1 MQFDEKNVRELANLL
16 KARFPYIYI
25 STWEEERALELIRYT
40 ATEERFVRT
49 KREVFVWSQTAG
61 IVDEKGKS
69 IGDTQNPQRAIEYIR
84 RCGVHSVFVM
94 KDFHVYFG
102 VNNRPPEYGIIR
114 SLRDAIID
122 IRDGEAKKN
131 VIFVSPTL
139 LIPSD
144 MQKEISIFDFP
155 LPGETEIRD
164 KLEEMIEQN
173 AGMTVLL
180 EEQGKRQL
188 VKAALGLTLQEAE
201 NAFARAIVD
210 KGRLDED
217 SLQIIFEEKNQV
229 IKKTGILEFVK
240 SDMNIKD
247 VGGLENMKR
256 WLEKRNNSWLDMAKE
271 YNLPAPKG
279 MLITGVPGCG
289 KSLTAKAAS
298 AMWKLPLLKL
308 DMGRIFSGIV
318 GSSEENMRRAI
329 ATAEA
334 VSPSVLWVDEIEK
347 GLGGLSGGS
356 GGDSGT
362 TTRVFGTFL
371 TWMQEKK
378 APVFVLATANNIQG
392 LPPELLRKGRFDE
405 IFFVDLPT
413 ERERKEIFRV
423 HLEKRLTSDY
433 LRKRLTIDNAL
444 LEHLAEISEGFVG
457 AEIEQAVITALYEAF
472 FNQRPLELTDLE
484 YAIQNTVPLSV
495 TQKEQIVAL
504 RNWANVRAVA
514 ATAKED
520 MKEYA
525 KAAEGDDGDVSA
537 SRGGRTLDF

>member
-1 MQFDEKNVRELANLL
+1 MQFDEKIVRELANLL

-61 IVDEKGKS
+61 IVEEKGKS

-188 VKAALGLTLQEAE
+188 VKAALGLTL
-201 NAFARAIVD
+201 
-210 KGRLDED
+210 
-217 SLQIIFEEKNQV
+217 
-229 IKKTGILEFVK
+229 
-240 SDMNIKD
+240 
-247 VGGLENMKR
+247 
-256 WLEKRNNSWLDMAKE
+256 
-271 YNLPAPKG
+271 
-279 MLITGVPGCG
+279 
-289 KSLTAKAAS
+289 
-298 AMWKLPLLKL
+298 
-308 DMGRIFSGIV
+308 
-318 GSSEENMRRAI
+318 
-329 ATAEA
+329 
-334 VSPSVLWVDEIEK
+334 
-347 GLGGLSGGS
+347 
-356 GGDSGT
+356 
-362 TTRVFGTFL
+362 
-371 TWMQEKK
+371 
-378 APVFVLATANNIQG
+378 
-392 LPPELLRKGRFDE
+392 
-405 IFFVDLPT
+405 
-413 ERERKEIFRV
+413 
-423 HLEKRLTSDY
+423 
-433 LRKRLTIDNAL
+433 
-444 LEHLAEISEGFVG
+444 
-457 AEIEQAVITALYEAF
+457 
-472 FNQRPLELTDLE
+472 
-484 YAIQNTVPLSV
+484 
-495 TQKEQIVAL
+495 
-504 RNWANVRAVA
+504 
-514 ATAKED
+514 
-520 MKEYA
+520 
-525 KAAEGDDGDVSA
+525 
-537 SRGGRTLDF
+537 

>member
-1 MQFDEKNVRELANLL
+1 MQFDEKIVRELANLL

-217 SLQIIFEEKNQV
+217 SLQIIFEEKN
-229 IKKTGILEFVK
+229 
-240 SDMNIKD
+240 
-247 VGGLENMKR
+247 
-256 WLEKRNNSWLDMAKE
+256 
-271 YNLPAPKG
+271 
-279 MLITGVPGCG
+279 
-289 KSLTAKAAS
+289 
-298 AMWKLPLLKL
+298 
-308 DMGRIFSGIV
+308 
-318 GSSEENMRRAI
+318 
-329 ATAEA
+329 
-334 VSPSVLWVDEIEK
+334 
-347 GLGGLSGGS
+347 
-356 GGDSGT
+356 
-362 TTRVFGTFL
+362 
-371 TWMQEKK
+371 
-378 APVFVLATANNIQG
+378 
-392 LPPELLRKGRFDE
+392 
-405 IFFVDLPT
+405 
-413 ERERKEIFRV
+413 
-423 HLEKRLTSDY
+423 
-433 LRKRLTIDNAL
+433 
-444 LEHLAEISEGFVG
+444 
-457 AEIEQAVITALYEAF
+457 
-472 FNQRPLELTDLE
+472 
-484 YAIQNTVPLSV
+484 
-495 TQKEQIVAL
+495 
-504 RNWANVRAVA
+504 
-514 ATAKED
+514 
-520 MKEYA
+520 
-525 KAAEGDDGDVSA
+525 
-537 SRGGRTLDF
+537 

>member
-1 MQFDEKNVRELANLL
+1 MQFDEKIVRELANLL

-188 VKAALGLTLQEAE
+188 VKAALGLTL
-201 NAFARAIVD
+201 
-210 KGRLDED
+210 
-217 SLQIIFEEKNQV
+217 
-229 IKKTGILEFVK
+229 
-240 SDMNIKD
+240 
-247 VGGLENMKR
+247 
-256 WLEKRNNSWLDMAKE
+256 
-271 YNLPAPKG
+271 
-279 MLITGVPGCG
+279 
-289 KSLTAKAAS
+289 
-298 AMWKLPLLKL
+298 
-308 DMGRIFSGIV
+308 
-318 GSSEENMRRAI
+318 
-329 ATAEA
+329 
-334 VSPSVLWVDEIEK
+334 
-347 GLGGLSGGS
+347 
-356 GGDSGT
+356 
-362 TTRVFGTFL
+362 
-371 TWMQEKK
+371 
-378 APVFVLATANNIQG
+378 
-392 LPPELLRKGRFDE
+392 
-405 IFFVDLPT
+405 
-413 ERERKEIFRV
+413 
-423 HLEKRLTSDY
+423 
-433 LRKRLTIDNAL
+433 
-444 LEHLAEISEGFVG
+444 
-457 AEIEQAVITALYEAF
+457 
-472 FNQRPLELTDLE
+472 
-484 YAIQNTVPLSV
+484 
-495 TQKEQIVAL
+495 
-504 RNWANVRAVA
+504 
-514 ATAKED
+514 
-520 MKEYA
+520 
-525 KAAEGDDGDVSA
+525 
-537 SRGGRTLDF
+537 